1 MATAGQKR
9 GEFGSGRVKS
19 NLQPDPYLSRFLTPP
34 LHSRCLPSL
43 FVYSINLF
51 ISICFTNTTHLFFLF
66 LAHLQKRR
74 EILKIGVIWFQNKN
88 NDYTSNLKTKM
99 IKSNFLRKPFPPSN
113 GPFSNKCMFGSKKHK
128 EKFRTRLS
136 YSRQLNAVYELYD
149 KNCNPANNM
158 ILIFAQWVE
167 NNRCVIYTM
176 HLNCMNH
183 THCKKAINCFNS
195 VSNRIVVSEKFFI
208 SCRAWH
214 SNLQRH

>member
-1 MATAGQKR
+1 M
-9 GEFGSGRVKS
+9 E
-19 NLQPDPYLSRFLTPP
+19 
-34 LHSRCLPSL
+34 L
-43 FVYSINLF
+43 FDF
-51 ISICFTNTTHLFFLF
+51 RT
-66 LAHLQKRR
+66 
-74 EILKIGVIWFQNKN
+74 KN
-88 NDYTSNLKTKM
+88 NDYTNNLNTKM

-113 GPFSNKCMFGSKKHK
+113 GLFSNKCMFGSKKHK
-128 EKFRTRLS
+128 EKFRTRMS

-183 THCKKAINCFNS
+183 THCRKAINCFNS

>member
-1 MATAGQKR
+1 MATGGQKR
-9 GEFGSGRVKS
+9 GESGSGHVKS
-19 NLQPDPYLSRFLTPP
+19 NLQPDPYLSRFLTHP

-74 EILKIGVIWFQNKN
+74 EILKIGVIWFQKKKN
-88 NDYTSNLKTKM
+88 NDYTNNLNTKM
-99 IKSNFLRKPFPPSN
+99 IKSNLLRKPFPPSN

-149 KNCNPANNM
+149 KNWNPANIM
-158 ILIFAQWVE
+158 I
-167 NNRCVIYTM
+167 
-176 HLNCMNH
+176 
-183 THCKKAINCFNS
+183 
-195 VSNRIVVSEKFFI
+195 
-208 SCRAWH
+208 
-214 SNLQRH
+214 